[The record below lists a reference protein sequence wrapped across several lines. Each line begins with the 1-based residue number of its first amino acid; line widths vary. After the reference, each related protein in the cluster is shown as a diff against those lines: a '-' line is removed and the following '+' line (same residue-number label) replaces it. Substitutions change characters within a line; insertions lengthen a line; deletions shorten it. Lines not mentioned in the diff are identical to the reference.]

1 VTPTGIV
8 TPDHL
13 ILRKKDV
20 GAPHPP
26 EESRPLFQVLPQR
39 DAKVGN
45 AAFGSAHTYVISGQE
60 EKGAAPKPGKG
71 EAVNLIKSQ
80 KTKEVA
86 ITLNP
91 SELENLTDDMLKEKY
106 EATVSAAQPERE
118 DLSDLVAEH
127 TKKKAKKDA
136 GDKKK
141 YKDFK
146 F

>member
-1 VTPTGIV
+1 
-8 TPDHL
+8 
-13 ILRKKDV
+13 
-20 GAPHPP
+20 
-26 EESRPLFQVLPQR
+26 
-39 DAKVGN
+39 
-45 AAFGSAHTYVISGQE
+45 
-60 EKGAAPKPGKG
+60 
-71 EAVNLIKSQ
+71 
-80 KTKEVA
+80 
-86 ITLNP
+86 
-91 SELENLTDDMLKEKY
+91 MLKEKY